1 MFNLQYKIQVTSPVY
16 KMQMSR
22 FIPENSLAFLFKK
35 ISFPEIKH
43 SNYSKNPGDR
53 IYSISD
59 ASLLQYLTNPWC

>member
-1 MFNLQYKIQVTSPVY
+1 
-16 KMQMSR
+16 MSR

-35 ISFPEIKH
+35 ISFPEIKN

-53 IYSISD
+53 ISSISD